1 MAESIKYK
9 NYFRIDESFKPA
21 INLDT
26 IENDPEVWKSYYPH
40 ESFVRLLKQAISVLT
55 RQQKLSI
62 WVEGAYGTGKSHAV
76 LTLKKLLDANAEE
89 TKEYFDKYDVLTKD
103 LYNTFVQIKS
113 QPEKI
118 LTVHRYGSSSIKN
131 DNNLT
136 FAIQES
142 ILAALK
148 ANGYDQGK
156 LGLKQAIIDWLSVP
170 HKSQYFNSLITGPY
184 RAKFNGE
191 TAETV
196 LNNLKNYTSREALLE
211 LINKITYVA
220 EEEQIKMLTLST
232 SNLKNWLVDVIDKNN
247 LKAIV
252 FIWDEFSDFF
262 DNNKKNLTGF
272 QEIVEISENYPF
284 YMLIVT
290 HKSEAFFG
298 EVDKDKNKIFD
309 RFVKPLC
316 TIELPENMA
325 FTLMGHAMKKNTS
338 DTALMKE
345 WNEDITCTLYD
356 ETHESRNAV
365 MKRANIGEKELKD
378 IIPIHPYAALILK
391 HISSAYDSNQR
402 SMFDFIKNDRG
413 EEIKGFQWF
422 INKVGPYDNN
432 PLLTVDMLWDF
443 FYEKGKEQL
452 SPQVRNILD
461 SYGRAESHNLNRG
474 EKAVLKTILLLQ
486 AISEK
491 VNDKVELFIPNEKNL
506 KLAMEGGEFFT
517 SCLSHA
523 STLEREQIIF
533 KRPIGGGQF
542 KYSAFVSN
550 ANQEE
555 INKLKDKFKLTLTSK
570 LIEES
575 GIADEFNLP
584 KYLEIRYVAKHVSI
598 DNLKQTINA
607 IRNDS
612 MTHPTRLYAVFTYA
626 KDESDEIKID
636 EELKKYVL
644 DENNNNI
651 IFVDYSMNTLGIDAF
666 SQYVENMA
674 NAEYQQNK
682 DKNQARQYVSNAQ
695 ESLKRWKS
703 KLRISQCNVVY
714 YSNQIGSR
722 CNTLEELFALLK
734 EIDRRFFEYSLETHY
749 SVIDNMYAQNN
760 LRLGAACGISQ
771 ECKLTFR
778 SLNENTKLENQLKD
792 AWRIEDYW
800 LKSPNLIISKIKA
813 RVEEVIA
820 ESFDKNKR
828 VSITNIYDALKEAP
842 YGFMPCN
849 LVAFVLGFVLKE
861 YANEVYNWSDELN
874 TEPMNPEKLAT
885 MIEGVIK
892 NAQTPNPKY
901 REMYIE
907 TLSDEQ
913 RKFNA
918 GTAIAFGIDEKLCSS
933 IENTRNRIRNS
944 MISFKFPIWT
954 LKYILAETDTLC
966 SSEVISKVLD
976 DYVLLANNGKA
987 SESETDIA
995 LAIGKLYIDNDEL
1008 PIDLKNLLSADNCVK
1023 GMKAYLKLFEGGK
1036 LISLANEIGDS
1047 GNYISAL
1054 LNKFDANA
1062 SNWVWNKDTVDSKIH
1077 ETITEYE
1084 IIFESNKILTKT
1096 CSFAETINEWA
1107 IRCDNIR
1114 VAYLSAKNYIG
1125 ELADFLEILYQ
1136 IKKNGYIYD
1145 NSKQIFLELLKSK
1158 LDSFKYFY
1166 ENQIE
1171 VLKKI
1176 GTFYFTGLSNEDI
1189 AEISKSLFGVFTK
1202 ENSEFVALLDEKVK
1216 GYKASLSKYKLRA
1229 LWKEKTGTETPIE
1242 WSRTYVMPVVCMFD
1256 EEEEVKARL
1265 TCALIN
1271 SPIDDNG
1278 KINDAIE
1285 FLKTSHC
1292 ISKLVDEKYRDEA
1305 FRTKFLKTYAVIL
1318 TDINEVKSEL
1328 KTHLT
1333 EEPFNWL
1340 GSASAER
1347 LLSDIA
1353 YHKYNNGGSKL
1364 ADEIVD
1370 TMNPQDLKDYIKKLI
1385 KENMAVGI
1393 EIIKTKK

>member
-474 EKAVLKTILLLQ
+474 EKAVLKTILLL
-486 AISEK
+486 
-491 VNDKVELFIPNEKNL
+491 D
-506 KLAMEGGEFFT
+506 
-517 SCLSHA
+517 
-523 STLEREQIIF
+523 R
-533 KRPIGGGQF
+533 
-542 KYSAFVSN
+542 
-550 ANQEE
+550 
-555 INKLKDKFKLTLTSK
+555 
-570 LIEES
+570 
-575 GIADEFNLP
+575 
-584 KYLEIRYVAKHVSI
+584 
-598 DNLKQTINA
+598 
-607 IRNDS
+607 
-612 MTHPTRLYAVFTYA
+612 
-626 KDESDEIKID
+626 
-636 EELKKYVL
+636 
-644 DENNNNI
+644 
-651 IFVDYSMNTLGIDAF
+651 
-666 SQYVENMA
+666 
-674 NAEYQQNK
+674 
-682 DKNQARQYVSNAQ
+682 
-695 ESLKRWKS
+695 KS
-703 KLRISQCNVVY
+703 VV
-714 YSNQIGSR
+714 
-722 CNTLEELFALLK
+722 
-734 EIDRRFFEYSLETHY
+734 
-749 SVIDNMYAQNN
+749 
-760 LRLGAACGISQ
+760 
-771 ECKLTFR
+771 
-778 SLNENTKLENQLKD
+778 
-792 AWRIEDYW
+792 
-800 LKSPNLIISKIKA
+800 
-813 RVEEVIA
+813 
-820 ESFDKNKR
+820 
-828 VSITNIYDALKEAP
+828 
-842 YGFMPCN
+842 
-849 LVAFVLGFVLKE
+849 
-861 YANEVYNWSDELN
+861 
-874 TEPMNPEKLAT
+874 
-885 MIEGVIK
+885 
-892 NAQTPNPKY
+892 
-901 REMYIE
+901 
-907 TLSDEQ
+907 
-913 RKFNA
+913 
-918 GTAIAFGIDEKLCSS
+918 
-933 IENTRNRIRNS
+933 
-944 MISFKFPIWT
+944 
-954 LKYILAETDTLC
+954 
-966 SSEVISKVLD
+966 
-976 DYVLLANNGKA
+976 
-987 SESETDIA
+987 
-995 LAIGKLYIDNDEL
+995 
-1008 PIDLKNLLSADNCVK
+1008 
-1023 GMKAYLKLFEGGK
+1023 
-1036 LISLANEIGDS
+1036 
-1047 GNYISAL
+1047 
-1054 LNKFDANA
+1054 
-1062 SNWVWNKDTVDSKIH
+1062 
-1077 ETITEYE
+1077 
-1084 IIFESNKILTKT
+1084 
-1096 CSFAETINEWA
+1096 
-1107 IRCDNIR
+1107 
-1114 VAYLSAKNYIG
+1114 
-1125 ELADFLEILYQ
+1125 
-1136 IKKNGYIYD
+1136 
-1145 NSKQIFLELLKSK
+1145 
-1158 LDSFKYFY
+1158 
-1166 ENQIE
+1166 
-1171 VLKKI
+1171 
-1176 GTFYFTGLSNEDI
+1176 
-1189 AEISKSLFGVFTK
+1189 
-1202 ENSEFVALLDEKVK
+1202 
-1216 GYKASLSKYKLRA
+1216 
-1229 LWKEKTGTETPIE
+1229 
-1242 WSRTYVMPVVCMFD
+1242 
-1256 EEEEVKARL
+1256 
-1265 TCALIN
+1265 
-1271 SPIDDNG
+1271 
-1278 KINDAIE
+1278 
-1285 FLKTSHC
+1285 
-1292 ISKLVDEKYRDEA
+1292 
-1305 FRTKFLKTYAVIL
+1305 
-1318 TDINEVKSEL
+1318 
-1328 KTHLT
+1328 
-1333 EEPFNWL
+1333 
-1340 GSASAER
+1340 
-1347 LLSDIA
+1347 
-1353 YHKYNNGGSKL
+1353 
-1364 ADEIVD
+1364 
-1370 TMNPQDLKDYIKKLI
+1370 
-1385 KENMAVGI
+1385 
-1393 EIIKTKK
+1393 

>member
-1 MAESIKYK
+1 M
-9 NYFRIDESFKPA
+9 
-21 INLDT
+21 
-26 IENDPEVWKSYYPH
+26 
-40 ESFVRLLKQAISVLT
+40 
-55 RQQKLSI
+55 
-62 WVEGAYGTGKSHAV
+62 
-76 LTLKKLLDANAEE
+76 
-89 TKEYFDKYDVLTKD
+89 
-103 LYNTFVQIKS
+103 
-113 QPEKI
+113 
-118 LTVHRYGSSSIKN
+118 
-131 DNNLT
+131 
-136 FAIQES
+136 
-142 ILAALK
+142 
-148 ANGYDQGK
+148 
-156 LGLKQAIIDWLSVP
+156 P

-584 KYLEIRYVAKHVSI
+584 KYLEIRYVAKHVGI

-612 MTHPTRLYAVFTYA
+612 MTHP
-626 KDESDEIKID
+626 
-636 EELKKYVL
+636 
-644 DENNNNI
+644 N
-651 IFVDYSMNTLGIDAF
+651 
-666 SQYVENMA
+666 
-674 NAEYQQNK
+674 
-682 DKNQARQYVSNAQ
+682 
-695 ESLKRWKS
+695 
-703 KLRISQCNVVY
+703 
-714 YSNQIGSR
+714 
-722 CNTLEELFALLK
+722 
-734 EIDRRFFEYSLETHY
+734 
-749 SVIDNMYAQNN
+749 
-760 LRLGAACGISQ
+760 
-771 ECKLTFR
+771 
-778 SLNENTKLENQLKD
+778 
-792 AWRIEDYW
+792 
-800 LKSPNLIISKIKA
+800 
-813 RVEEVIA
+813 
-820 ESFDKNKR
+820 
-828 VSITNIYDALKEAP
+828 
-842 YGFMPCN
+842 
-849 LVAFVLGFVLKE
+849 
-861 YANEVYNWSDELN
+861 
-874 TEPMNPEKLAT
+874 
-885 MIEGVIK
+885 
-892 NAQTPNPKY
+892 
-901 REMYIE
+901 
-907 TLSDEQ
+907 
-913 RKFNA
+913 
-918 GTAIAFGIDEKLCSS
+918 
-933 IENTRNRIRNS
+933 
-944 MISFKFPIWT
+944 
-954 LKYILAETDTLC
+954 
-966 SSEVISKVLD
+966 
-976 DYVLLANNGKA
+976 
-987 SESETDIA
+987 
-995 LAIGKLYIDNDEL
+995 
-1008 PIDLKNLLSADNCVK
+1008 
-1023 GMKAYLKLFEGGK
+1023 
-1036 LISLANEIGDS
+1036 
-1047 GNYISAL
+1047 
-1054 LNKFDANA
+1054 
-1062 SNWVWNKDTVDSKIH
+1062 
-1077 ETITEYE
+1077 
-1084 IIFESNKILTKT
+1084 
-1096 CSFAETINEWA
+1096 
-1107 IRCDNIR
+1107 
-1114 VAYLSAKNYIG
+1114 G
-1125 ELADFLEILYQ
+1125 ELVCS
-1136 IKKNGYIYD
+1136 G
-1145 NSKQIFLELLKSK
+1145 
-1158 LDSFKYFY
+1158 
-1166 ENQIE
+1166 
-1171 VLKKI
+1171 
-1176 GTFYFTGLSNEDI
+1176 
-1189 AEISKSLFGVFTK
+1189 K
-1202 ENSEFVALLDEKVK
+1202 EFIVEKES
-1216 GYKASLSKYKLRA
+1216 A
-1229 LWKEKTGTETPIE
+1229 
-1242 WSRTYVMPVVCMFD
+1242 
-1256 EEEEVKARL
+1256 
-1265 TCALIN
+1265 
-1271 SPIDDNG
+1271 
-1278 KINDAIE
+1278 KINDL
-1285 FLKTSHC
+1285 F
-1292 ISKLVDEKYRDEA
+1292 
-1305 FRTKFLKTYAVIL
+1305 
-1318 TDINEVKSEL
+1318 
-1328 KTHLT
+1328 
-1333 EEPFNWL
+1333 
-1340 GSASAER
+1340 
-1347 LLSDIA
+1347 
-1353 YHKYNNGGSKL
+1353 
-1364 ADEIVD
+1364 
-1370 TMNPQDLKDYIKKLI
+1370 
-1385 KENMAVGI
+1385 
-1393 EIIKTKK
+1393 